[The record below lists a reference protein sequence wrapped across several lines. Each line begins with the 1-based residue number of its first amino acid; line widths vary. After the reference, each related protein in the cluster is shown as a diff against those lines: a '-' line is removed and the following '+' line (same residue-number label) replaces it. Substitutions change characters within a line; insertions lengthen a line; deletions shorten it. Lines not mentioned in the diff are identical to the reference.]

1 MPACHLQGLFSLS
14 ENMKKYMFGKV
25 KGIILEITKNKKGK
39 SMQNG
44 ASETGNVKKYKICFL
59 VIDSNP

>member
-1 MPACHLQGLFSLS
+1 
-14 ENMKKYMFGKV
+14 MFGKV
-25 KGIILEITKNKKGK
+25 KGIILEITKNGKGK

-44 ASETGNVKKYKICFL
+44 AIEKGNVKKYKICFL

>member
-1 MPACHLQGLFSLS
+1 
-14 ENMKKYMFGKV
+14 MFGKV
-25 KGIILEITKNKKGK
+25 KGIILEITKNGKGK

-44 ASETGNVKKYKICFL
+44 ATEKGNVKKYKICFL